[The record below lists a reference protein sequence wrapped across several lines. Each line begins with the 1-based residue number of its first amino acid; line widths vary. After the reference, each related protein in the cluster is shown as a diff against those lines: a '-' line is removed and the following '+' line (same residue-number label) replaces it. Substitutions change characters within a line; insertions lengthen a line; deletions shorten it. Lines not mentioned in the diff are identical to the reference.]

1 MARGSIVINLD
12 HCKGCGFCVAFCPT
26 DVLELSSAFNGK
38 GYHPPH
44 MVNPDKCS
52 GCNLCGMYCPDF
64 AIYGYRYADQK
75 VKEAEI
81 AS

>member
-1 MARGSIVINLD
+1 
-12 HCKGCGFCVAFCPT
+12 
-26 DVLELSSAFNGK
+26 
-38 GYHPPH
+38 
-44 MVNPDKCS
+44 
-52 GCNLCGMYCPDF
+52 MYCPDF